1 MKKLSKL
8 IVILFL
14 LLGCLMQALNTG
26 ELIVQV
32 LIAMATELVTR
43 VTDTLC
49 SCIDD
54 NTFPM
59 YLFIHS

>member
-1 MKKLSKL
+1 MKKLTLFML
-8 IVILFL
+8 ILLI

-32 LIAMATELVTR
+32 LIATATEFVTR

-54 NTFPM
+54 NTFPI
-59 YLFIHS
+59 YLFVHS